1 MLLNTIGI
9 KRISTLCV
17 NIASLAVMFSPV
29 YGHTSNLW
37 LAPLLQDHMLVGKIY
52 NIEQQQFIS
61 EAALFSALQ
70 QTPYILVGEKHDN
83 NDHHRLEK
91 RILEQLLNDSS
102 TQVVFE
108 MMTMEQQSKIN
119 TLNTDDTLEE
129 MNQKLEWNDKGW
141 PWNDYGPLIETA
153 VRRHAAIKAG
163 NINTSTLQ
171 EIYRQAS
178 SQQVSS
184 AAGFKTV
191 EEISDKVK
199 ETILNQV
206 YESHCQMMPRD
217 QLAPMLA
224 IQLERDA
231 SMANAMITTEQGPSV
246 LIAGSFHTL
255 KDVGVPLH
263 LQQLTHSRLK
273 TLLLSE
279 VAQGKNNP
287 EDYASSSE
295 ADYIW
300 FTPMQSNQ
308 DHCAD
313 LRLRHKSSADQ

>member
-1 MLLNTIGI
+1 MFLSTLGI
-9 KRISTLCV
+9 KRVSELFV
-17 NIASLAVMFSPV
+17 KIASYSLILFPV

-37 LAPLLQDHMLVGKIY
+37 LAPLLQDHTLVGKIY

-83 NDHHRLEK
+83 NDHHRLEQ

-108 MMTMEQQSKIN
+108 MLTLEQQSKIN
-119 TLNTDDTLEE
+119 TLNTDDTLEK

-153 VRRHAAIKAG
+153 VRRHASIKAG
-163 NINTSTLQ
+163 NINTSTIK
-171 EIYRQAS
+171 EIYRLAS
-178 SQQVSS
+178 SQQTSS

-191 EEISDKVK
+191 EKISDKVK

-217 QLAPMLA
+217 QLVPMLA

-231 SMANAMITTEQGPSV
+231 SMANAMVTTGRGPSV

-263 LQQLTHSRLK
+263 LQQLTHSTLK

-279 VAQGKNNP
+279 VAEGKNNP

-300 FTPMQSNQ
+300 FTPMQSNE
-308 DHCAD
+308 DHCDD